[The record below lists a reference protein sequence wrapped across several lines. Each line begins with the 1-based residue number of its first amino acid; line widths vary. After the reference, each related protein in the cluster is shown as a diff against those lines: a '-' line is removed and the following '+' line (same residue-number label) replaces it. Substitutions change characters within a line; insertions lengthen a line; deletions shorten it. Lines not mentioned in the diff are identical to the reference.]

1 MSVGPSPVE
10 TARPLLVSRETLEQR
25 EAEILAPYAAHSAA
39 SRGRVHP
46 EPEHPLRTVFQRDRD
61 RIIHSTAFRRLEY
74 KTQVFVNHEGDH
86 YRTRLTHTLEVAQI
100 ARTVARALRVNED
113 LVEAIAMAH
122 DLGHTPFGHAGE
134 AALSEMMAGKRGFN
148 HNTHGLRIVE
158 KLEKRYPDFPGLNL
172 TWEVREG
179 IIKHDTDYDAP
190 EAVEYEPECRA
201 TLEGQIINL
210 ADEVAYNAHDLDDG
224 LRSGLIQPR
233 QLRGLELWDMALAA
247 LDVREPDRISS
258 VDRSRIIRY
267 LIDLEVT
274 DLITATEARLHEV
287 RPASVEGVRDQ
298 PRDMVCFSTTM
309 SQRNRE
315 LKDLLMT
322 DLYRHWR
329 VAHMAQKAR
338 RMLTRLFRAY
348 ADAPQQLPSWVQ
360 ALIDGDRVERV
371 VCDYVAGMTDRF
383 AEQEYRKMF
392 DPTER
397 V

>member
-1 MSVGPSPVE
+1 M
-10 TARPLLVSRETLEQR
+10 LSRE
-25 EAEILAPYAAHSAA
+25 EAEQLEAQRLAPYAQRSGT
-39 SRGRVHP
+39 SRGRAYA
-46 EPEHPLRTVFQRDRD
+46 EAEHAYRTAFQRDRD
-61 RIIHSTAFRRLEY
+61 RVLHTTAFRRLEY

-134 AALSEMMAGKRGFN
+134 AALSEMMAGKGGFN

-179 IIKHDTDYDAP
+179 IIKHATDYDAP
-190 EAVEYEPECRA
+190 EAGDYEPECRA

-210 ADEVAYNAHDLDDG
+210 ADEIAYNAHDLDDG
-224 LRSGLIQPR
+224 LRSGLIQAR
-233 QLRGLELWDMALAA
+233 QLRGLELWDAALAA
-247 LDVREPDRISS
+247 LDVRGADEINS

-287 RPASVEGVRDQ
+287 RPASVDGVRDQ
-298 PRDMVCFSTTM
+298 PRDMVCFSTAM

-315 LKDLLMT
+315 LKGLLLS

-329 VAHMAQKAR
+329 VVRMAQKAR

-348 ADAPQQLPSWVQ
+348 AEAPQQLPSWVQ
-360 ALIDGDRVERV
+360 ALIDGERVERV

-383 AEQEYRKMF
+383 AQQEYRSMF
-392 DPTER
+392 ESSER

>member
-1 MSVGPSPVE
+1 M
-10 TARPLLVSRETLEQR
+10 LSRQ
-25 EAEILAPYAAHSAA
+25 EAEQLEAQRLAPYAQRSGT
-39 SRGRVHP
+39 SRGRAYP
-46 EPEHPLRTVFQRDRD
+46 EAEHAYRTAFQRDRD
-61 RIIHSTAFRRLEY
+61 RVLHTTAFRRLEY

-134 AALSEMMAGKRGFN
+134 AALSEMMAGKGGFN

-179 IIKHDTDYDAP
+179 IIKHATDYDAP
-190 EAVEYEPECRA
+190 EADQYEPECRA

-210 ADEVAYNAHDLDDG
+210 ADEIAYNAHDLDDG
-224 LRSGLIQPR
+224 LRSGLIQAR
-233 QLRGLELWDMALAA
+233 QLRGLPLWERALEA
-247 LDVREPDRISS
+247 LGVQQPDQMSS
-258 VDRSRIIRY
+258 LDRSRIIRY

-298 PRDMVCFSTTM
+298 PRDMVCFSTAM

-315 LKDLLMT
+315 LKGLLMT

-329 VAHMAQKAR
+329 VVRMAQKAR

-348 ADAPQQLPSWVQ
+348 AEAPQQLPSWVQ
-360 ALIDGDRVERV
+360 ALINGERVERV

-383 AEQEYRKMF
+383 AQQEYRSMF
-392 DPTER
+392 ESSER